1 MNTSSDP
8 LDDLLASWQVET
20 EAPPDFQRH
29 VWHRIA
35 TDQEALPWASR
46 VLAWWLHPRRL
57 AISAAAALAIGS
69 LLGLIEAHDHQKQA
83 REAYFTAI
91 NPLDSHHH
99 HSIASR

>member
-1 MNTSSDP
+1 MKNDSDP
-8 LDDLLASWQVET
+8 LDALLSSWEVEA

-35 TDQEALPWASR
+35 TDQEALPWTSR
-46 VLAWWLHPRRL
+46 LLAWWMMPRRL
-57 AISAAAALAIGS
+57 ALSAVAALTLGCV
-69 LLGLIEAHDHQKQA
+69 LGLMDAHSHQKQA

-99 HSIASR
+99 HPIAAR